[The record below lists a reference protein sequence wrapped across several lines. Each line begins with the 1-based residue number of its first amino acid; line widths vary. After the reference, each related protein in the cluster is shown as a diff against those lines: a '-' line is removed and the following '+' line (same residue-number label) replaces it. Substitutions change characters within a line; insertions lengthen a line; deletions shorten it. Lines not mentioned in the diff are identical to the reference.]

1 MITYDDVAT
10 TIPFENKIDSF
21 ELRGNYLLEALE
33 YSASSYND
41 VNFLQVSGEYAYIL
55 IPIYI

>member
-10 TIPFENKIDSF
+10 TIPFENTIDSF
-21 ELRGNYLLEALE
+21 ELRGEYLLEALE

-41 VNFLQVSGEYAYIL
+41 VNFLQVSG
-55 IPIYI
+55 